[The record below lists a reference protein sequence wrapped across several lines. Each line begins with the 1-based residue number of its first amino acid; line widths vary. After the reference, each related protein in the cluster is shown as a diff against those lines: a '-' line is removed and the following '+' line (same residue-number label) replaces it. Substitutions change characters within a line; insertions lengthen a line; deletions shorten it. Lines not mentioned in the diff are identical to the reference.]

1 MNLNDL
7 KKSLVEET
15 GLLPREIEKL
25 IREKEAWKTGVCVQC
40 RQPALPKCYSEAGRR
55 EYRISGMCEE
65 CFDALFAVEGEDSE

>member
-7 KKSLVEET
+7 KKSLAEEA
-15 GLLPREIEKL
+15 GLLPRE
-25 IREKEAWKTGVCVQC
+25 EAWKTGVCVQC